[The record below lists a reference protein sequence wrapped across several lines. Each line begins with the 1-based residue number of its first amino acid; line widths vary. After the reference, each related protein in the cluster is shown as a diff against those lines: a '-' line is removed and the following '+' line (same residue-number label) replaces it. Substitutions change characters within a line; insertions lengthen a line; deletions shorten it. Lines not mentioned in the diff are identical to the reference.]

1 MCEENQT
8 AMKKYLCAALVAGV
22 IAALCGHKNVESS
35 AYLSPGAIA
44 VDRKQHIAYTALTTG
59 KAIALSYVAGNAAIG
74 EIKLKRNPSEL
85 VVSPD
90 ASTLYASCGEAEG
103 TVEIIDLQKRKVKA
117 SIRVGHTPQG
127 MALADGGNT
136 LYVANRFDNNVSAV
150 DLKSKRETARIPV
163 VREPRAMALAPDGKT
178 LAVANFIP
186 AQPSNGSTVAAQ
198 ISLIDVAGNK
208 LRKNIMLSNGAQ
220 SLAGLACSADGRYL
234 YAVHLL
240 SQYNLP
246 ITQIERG
253 WVNTAAL
260 SIIDLQNSSLYAS
273 LLLDDTD
280 RGAANPSGIC
290 IDGNR
295 LFIALAG
302 THELMTIDRDAM
314 HRAVEQFFAD
324 GNSRDN
330 LLVSMSF
337 LVPFKTRTK
346 LSGRCPKAVV
356 CIDGQPLV
364 CSRFSTFLEKIT
376 ASGATETISLGSEPE
391 ADAARRGE
399 LAFNDAAICFQQWQS
414 CASCHPD
421 GRIDGLNWDQMNDG
435 FGNPKNTK
443 SLLYSH
449 LTPPSM
455 ITGIRE
461 TAELAVRKGI
471 IHILRTVVPEE
482 LAADIDEYLKSM
494 KPPESPWMSE
504 YRRKDPQ
511 RKGKEIFERAK
522 CSACHSGEHFTD
534 MKRYNVGTGTG
545 DDADLPFDT
554 PSLRELWRTAP
565 YLYDGRAATLKD
577 VLTIFNADNKH
588 GTTGNLSGEELE
600 LLTLYLKTL

>member
-1 MCEENQT
+1 
-8 AMKKYLCAALVAGV
+8 MKKYMSTALVAGI
-22 IAALCGHKNVESS
+22 IAAFCGHKNVESS
-35 AYLSPGAIA
+35 TYLSPGAIA
-44 VDRKQHIAYTALTTG
+44 VDRKQNIAYTALTTG
-59 KAIALSYVAGNAAIG
+59 KAIAASYITGNAAMG

-85 VVSPD
+85 AISPD
-90 ASTLYASCGEAEG
+90 ASTLYASCGEADG
-103 TVEIIDLQKRKVKA
+103 TIEVIDLKRRKVKA

-127 MALADGGNT
+127 LVLSDDGKT
-136 LYVANRFDNNVSAV
+136 IYVANRFDNDVSVVDVSAN
-150 DLKSKRETARIPV
+150 RETARIPA
-163 VREPRAMALAPDGKT
+163 VREPRAMALTPDGKT

-186 AQPSNGSTVAAQ
+186 DQASNGSVVAAQ
-198 ISLIDVAGNK
+198 ISLIDVARNS
-208 LRKNIMLSNGAQ
+208 LRKNIPLDNGAQ
-220 SLAGLACSADGRYL
+220 SVAGLACSADGRYL

-240 SQYNLP
+240 SQYNSP

-260 SIIDLQNSSLYAS
+260 SVIDLQNSSVYAS
-273 LLLDDTD
+273 VLLDDTD
-280 RGAANPSGIC
+280 RGAANPAGIC
-290 IDGNR
+290 IDSRR
-295 LFIALAG
+295 LFIALSG
-302 THELMTIDRDAM
+302 THELMTVDLDAM
-314 HRAVEQFFAD
+314 HKAMEKFFAD
-324 GNSRDN
+324 GHDRND

-337 LVPFKTRTK
+337 LTPFKKRTG
-346 LSGRCPKAVV
+346 LRGRCPKAIVCLDGLPVV
-356 CIDGQPLV
+356 SG
-364 CSRFSTFLEKIT
+364 RFSTFLEKVT
-376 ASGATETISLGSEPE
+376 AAGTTETIPLGNEPE

-399 LAFNDAAICFQQWQS
+399 FAFNDASICFQQWQS

-449 LTPPSM
+449 VTPPSM

-461 TAELAVRKGI
+461 SAELAVRKGI
-471 IHILRTVVPEE
+471 IHTLHNVVPEE

-494 KPPESPWMSE
+494 RPAASPWLSE
-504 YRRKDPQ
+504 HRRRDPQ

-522 CSACHSGEHFTD
+522 CSVCHSGEHFTD

-545 DDADLPFDT
+545 DDTDLPFDT

-565 YLYDGRAATLKD
+565 YLYDGRATTVKD
-577 VLTIFNADNKH
+577 VLTIFNAENKH
-588 GTTGNLSGEELE
+588 GITGNLSGEELE